1 MMKWLT
7 STLASTLALL
17 VLWTG
22 TAVAQNE
29 EQDVVDRARISAT
42 SMLSDPDY
50 REAQAQMRRAKGVI
64 VVPSLLKGGFIVG
77 GEGGSGVLLVRGRDG
92 SWSNPSF
99 VTMGAGSVGLQIG
112 VQTAEVLMLIM
123 TDKGLQ
129 SVMQDEFKLGADASV
144 AVGPIGAGVEAG
156 TTANLRADILSFSRT
171 QGLFGGVSFEGSLI
185 KPRHSWNERY
195 YGRSVTVRDVLI
207 DRKVSNP
214 GAEALRRSL
223 IVR

>member
-1 MMKWLT
+1 MTKWLT
-7 STLASTLALL
+7 STLAVL

-22 TAVAQNE
+22 TAAAQNE
-29 EQDVVDRARISAT
+29 EQDVVDRARITAT
-42 SMLSDPDY
+42 SMLSHTDY
-50 REAQAQMRRAKGVI
+50 REARAQMRKAKGIVI
-64 VVPSLLKGGFIVG
+64 IPSLLKGGFIVG

-99 VTMGAGSVGLQIG
+99 ITMGAGSIGLQIG
-112 VQTAEVLMLIM
+112 VQSAEVLMLIM

-129 SVMQDEFKLGADASV
+129 SVMKDEFKLGADASV

-156 TTANLRADILSFSRT
+156 TTANFGADILSFSRT

-195 YGRSVTVRDVLI
+195 YGRQASVRDIVI

-214 GAEALRRSL
+214 GAEALRRAL
-223 IVR
+223 VVN